1 MWSRILLSIL
11 SLNWFAR
18 VSSETQYVLLVPS
31 VVQSDSPQTACVQF
45 HNLTETLF
53 VSIVLEYGSI
63 QKTLFEESVTKND
76 FFKCGKFEVPPATS
90 DPLAF
95 ISFSAKGTT
104 VDLAERRSV
113 AIQNVDKAV
122 FIQTDKPIY
131 KPGQTVMF
139 RVVSLDTQFRPVQE
153 TYPRIIMEDPEQNK
167 IFQWLE
173 VASKH
178 GIVQLSFPLNP
189 EPILGSYD
197 ITVETKSG
205 EKKYHSFRVEEYVDE
220 NVFANFVFYC
230 LTHTPAYGMQLLIS
244 HIHIAFSVLPKF
256 EVTTTG
262 PKRISFFDEE
272 VTVKVCASYSYGQP
286 VQGNAQINV
295 CQWRFYSPQCEQNR
309 KKACEAVTGQ
319 LGKDGCLNT
328 VISIKKFQLY
338 RSYAR
343 MYASLNIESIV
354 TENGTGIQMKAYDY
368 VAVNQEKDE
377 VLFKNM
383 DPYYKRGIPYSGEI
397 TVTNVN
403 GEPVGNK
410 TVLLEVNEEYLA
422 NYTTNKN
429 GTAAFS
435 IDTSNFF
442 DRSFKLTV
450 RQAPDDCADFSWGI
464 QNEPKASFF
473 VRRFY
478 SRTNS
483 FLKIEPVP
491 EKLSCGQ
498 QRKINVHYV
507 LNREG
512 YSNAT
517 HTTFYYV
524 VQVKFSEKQ
533 GLPGSKVGLHLE
545 AAANSYCA
553 LRAIQSVLQQSGQEL
568 SAESVYYQLGVRDL
582 YGYYYNGLNLED
594 GKPEGCTPTKTI
606 FFDGLYFEPVN
617 VSRDGD
623 VYRIFK
629 DMGLKVFTNSMLRKP
644 VLCNE
649 EESDVEDHPHLY
661 GADASDRILMESRIV
676 GGSGV
681 STVRKF
687 FPETWIWDLVHTD
700 SRGEVDVIYTIPDTI
715 TEWKASAFCV
725 QDDAG
730 FGITLPVSLTAFQ
743 PFFVDLTLPY
753 SVIRGEKFNLIAN
766 VFNYLNKCVQISA
779 LLAKSSDYKAE
790 VLSPESNTARVCANE
805 RKTYIWAVSPH
816 KLGIKI
822 SEPVSLSLPGNVVQG
837 SARAYFSVIGDILG
851 TALRNLDNLLHMPYG
866 CGEQNMALFTPNIYA
881 LDYLN
886 KTGQLTEEIR
896 VRGTGYLSTGYQKQL
911 SYKHWDGSYSS
922 FGRRDGEGSVWL
934 TAFVYKSFAQAKR
947 YIYIDDNVQSQ
958 TLIWLASKQK
968 SDGCFENAG
977 SHFNNALKGG
987 EEAEYSL
994 TAYVVAALLE
1004 AGHSAAHPVV
1014 RSGMNC
1020 LETAFSNGVH
1030 NLYNQALFAY
1040 AYGLAGKEKRHQF
1053 FLEKLDK
1060 TAVRD
1065 GGSVHWQ
1072 RENKPPAEHFPDF
1085 YSRAPSA
1092 EIEMTSYV
1100 LLALLNRTKLTPE
1113 DLSYIARIVYWLIK
1127 QQNPYGGFS
1136 SSQDTV
1142 VALQALAQYA
1152 YLTFSKKSLNTVEVH
1167 FMESPSKIFQVDD
1180 KNRFLLQQASLPTIP
1195 GNYSVEVNGT
1205 SCVYLQTTLRYNI
1218 HLPKKVAGF
1227 SLSIRMENVS
1237 CTSNYPPKFD
1247 LVLLASYTGK
1257 RNVSNMAIIDV
1268 KMLSGFVPVDSSLKK
1283 LQDENSVVDRV
1294 DIKNNHILFYLQ
1306 KVSQKEISF
1315 SFSVEQSLP
1324 VSDIKPVPVHIYDY
1338 YETETNL
1345 HFRETIQI
1353 CYVISGFNSMKGPY
1367 RQYVLMVPAVLQ
1379 NDSPGQVCL
1388 QFLNLN
1394 ETISVRA
1401 ILEYRAVNSTIFE
1414 KTMTASSGLQCFN
1427 FKIPPVHSSPLAFIF
1442 FSAKGTTVSLEERR
1456 SVMIWNTDSI
1466 VFVQTDKPIYK
1477 PGQRVRFRVVAL
1489 DFNFKPVQET
1499 YLLIAIEDPR
1509 RNRIFQWQ
1517 NVTSEMNI
1525 IQKEFP
1531 LTEEPILGNYKII
1544 VTKKSGDRTNHSFLV
1559 EEYVLPKF
1567 DVTVT
1572 APESL
1577 TVLDLEF
1584 TVKVCGLYTYGQ
1596 PVEGKVQ
1603 LSVCRDFDS
1612 YGRCKKSPVCQSF
1625 TKNLGI
1631 DGCLSHVFSSNIFEL
1646 NRTGYMRNL
1655 DVKAIVIEKGT
1666 GLQLTATQFISVTR
1680 VIKLVDKDNSPIS
1693 NEVIQLFVNNKNTD
1707 NFTTDDNGV
1716 AEFSIDTSEMFDP
1729 EISLKAIYKTSD
1741 HCHYE
1746 GWIEP
1751 YYPEVTVS
1759 IQRFYSWTNSF
1770 VRIEPLWKDLG
1781 CGQKRMITVHYI
1793 LNTEVY
1799 ESINTVNFYY
1809 VGMAK
1814 GKIVLTGELKVNI
1827 KVGQNGTFTIP
1838 LVVNEKMAPT
1848 LRLLVYTLHPA
1859 KELVA
1864 DSVLFPVEKCF
1875 KNKVHLQFSEKQ
1887 MHPSSNVSLVIEAAA
1902 NSFCAVR
1909 AVDQSVLLL
1918 KPETEL
1924 SVEMI
1929 YSLHP
1934 LQDFQGYV
1942 FNGFNL
1948 EEDRQDPCVSSDHIF
1963 HKGLYYTPVMSGLGP
1978 DVYEFLR
1985 DMGMKLFTNSKV
1997 RQPVICTS
2005 ETVRRQ
2011 PYTGFTAHA
2020 HHVKLSGEASREEH
2034 EKKHILE
2041 TIREFFPET
2050 WIWDIVLINSTGK
2063 ASISY
2068 TIPDTITKWN
2078 ASAFCVEELIG
2089 FGMSLPATLTA
2100 FQPFFVDLT
2109 LPYSIIRGE
2118 DFLLRANA
2126 FNYLDRCIK
2135 INVLLSDSPDFRAK
2149 LLSTD
2154 DEGCLC
2160 AKQRKTYV
2168 WNIFP
2173 KEIGNVVFSITAETK
2188 DDESCGDKAHR
2199 NISIDYRDTQI
2210 RTLLVEPEGI
2220 RREKTQNSLIC
2231 TEGDIMGTAMQNL
2244 HQLLQMPFGCGEQ
2257 NMVLFAPNI
2266 YILDY
2271 LNKTGQLSE
2280 KVRSKAIGYLVSGYQ
2295 KQLSYK
2301 HPDGSYSIFG
2311 TRDKEGN
2318 TWLTAFVY
2326 RSFAQASHF
2335 IYIDDNVQSQTL
2347 MWLASKQKPD
2357 GCFRSVGTLFNN
2369 ALKGGVD
2376 GELSLSAYTTIAMLE
2391 GGHSILDPVIRNA
2404 LFCLETASEKS
2415 ISDVYTQALM
2425 AYAFCLAGKAEKCQS
2440 FLEELQKSA
2449 KEVDGSWHWEQKD
2462 RSPSEESPSFLDHA
2476 PSAEVEITSYVLLA
2490 LLYKLNRNKEDL
2502 TKASR
2507 IVQWI
2512 IRQQNP
2518 YGGFS
2523 STQDTVIALQALATY
2538 GKATYNSATQN
2549 GVKIT
2554 SKESFEKTALR
2565 YNIRLPEGAFG
2576 FLLSV
2581 QTSNASCPLDRPAK
2595 FDIFLRSSYTGKRSS
2610 SNMLIIDVKMLSG
2623 FVPVKSS
2630 LDKLIDSNTVM
2641 QVENKKNH
2649 VLLYL
2654 QNISQKK
2661 KKEIIFSVEQDFIV
2675 TNPKPA
2681 PVQIY
2686 DYYET
2691 EEYAVSQYTSPCKEV
2706 VETD

>member
-53 VSIVLEYGSI
+53 VSIILEYGSI

-153 TYPRIIMEDPEQNK
+153 TYPRIIMEDPDQNK

-205 EKKYHSFRVEEYVDE
+205 EKKYHSFRVEEYV
-220 NVFANFVFYC
+220 
-230 LTHTPAYGMQLLIS
+230 
-244 HIHIAFSVLPKF
+244 LPKF

-272 VTVKVCASYSYGQP
+272 VSMKVCASYTYGQP

-295 CQWRFYSPQCEQNR
+295 CQWRFYRPRCEENQ

-383 DPYYKRGIPYSGEI
+383 DSYYKRGIPYCGEI
-397 TVTNVN
+397 TVTNVD

-410 TVLLEVNEEYLA
+410 TVLLELNEEYLA

-450 RQAPDDCADFSWGI
+450 RQAPDDCADLSWGI
-464 QNEPKASFF
+464 QNEPQASFF

-498 QRKINVHYV
+498 QQKINVHYV

-524 VQVKFSEKQ
+524 VMTKGKITFSGQKQVSISGASRGTFSITLTVTEKLAPSARLLLYTVHPHGEIVADSSWIHSDVCFKNKVQVKFSEKQ

-553 LRAIQSVLQQSGQEL
+553 LRAIQSVLHQSGQEL

-629 DMGLKVFTNSMLRKP
+629 DMGLKVFTNSVLRKP

-649 EESDVEDHPHLY
+649 EESDVEDYPHLY
-661 GADASDRILMESRIV
+661 GPDANFKTSDPIVMESRIV

-700 SRGEVDVIYTIPDTI
+700 SRGEVNVIYTIPDTI

-766 VFNYLNKCVQISA
+766 VFNYLNKCIQISA

-790 VLSPESNTARVCANE
+790 ILSPESNTARVCANE
-805 RKTYIWAVSPH
+805 RKTYIWTVSPQ
-816 KLGIKI
+816 KLGEVKFVITAEAKQNTKGTENSTSSEEEPIYSDTLIQTLLVEPEGIKKELTQSSLVCAKGIKI
-822 SEPVSLSLPGNVVQG
+822 SEPVSLSLPRNVVQG

-1053 FLEKLDK
+1053 FLEKLDE

-1085 YSRAPSA
+1085 YSRAPST

-1180 KNRFLLQQASLPTIP
+1180 KNRFLLQQTSLPTIP

-1205 SCVYLQTTLRYNI
+1205 GCVYLQTTLRYNI

-1227 SLSIRMENVS
+1227 SLSVRMENVS

-1268 KMLSGFVPVDSSLKK
+1268 KMLSGFVPVESSLKK
-1283 LQDENSVVDRV
+1283 FQDEDSVVDRV

-1338 YETETNL
+1338 YET
-1345 HFRETIQI
+1345 
-1353 CYVISGFNSMKGPY
+1353 
-1367 RQYVLMVPAVLQ
+1367 
-1379 NDSPGQVCL
+1379 D
-1388 QFLNLN
+1388 
-1394 ETISVRA
+1394 
-1401 ILEYRAVNSTIFE
+1401 EYALSE
-1414 KTMTASSGLQCFN
+1414 Y
-1427 FKIPPVHSSPLAFIF
+1427 
-1442 FSAKGTTVSLEERR
+1442 
-1456 SVMIWNTDSI
+1456 NT
-1466 VFVQTDKPIYK
+1466 
-1477 PGQRVRFRVVAL
+1477 
-1489 DFNFKPVQET
+1489 
-1499 YLLIAIEDPR
+1499 
-1509 RNRIFQWQ
+1509 
-1517 NVTSEMNI
+1517 
-1525 IQKEFP
+1525 
-1531 LTEEPILGNYKII
+1531 
-1544 VTKKSGDRTNHSFLV
+1544 
-1559 EEYVLPKF
+1559 
-1567 DVTVT
+1567 
-1572 APESL
+1572 
-1577 TVLDLEF
+1577 
-1584 TVKVCGLYTYGQ
+1584 
-1596 PVEGKVQ
+1596 
-1603 LSVCRDFDS
+1603 
-1612 YGRCKKSPVCQSF
+1612 
-1625 TKNLGI
+1625 
-1631 DGCLSHVFSSNIFEL
+1631 
-1646 NRTGYMRNL
+1646 
-1655 DVKAIVIEKGT
+1655 
-1666 GLQLTATQFISVTR
+1666 
-1680 VIKLVDKDNSPIS
+1680 
-1693 NEVIQLFVNNKNTD
+1693 
-1707 NFTTDDNGV
+1707 
-1716 AEFSIDTSEMFDP
+1716 
-1729 EISLKAIYKTSD
+1729 
-1741 HCHYE
+1741 
-1746 GWIEP
+1746 
-1751 YYPEVTVS
+1751 
-1759 IQRFYSWTNSF
+1759 
-1770 VRIEPLWKDLG
+1770 
-1781 CGQKRMITVHYI
+1781 
-1793 LNTEVY
+1793 
-1799 ESINTVNFYY
+1799 
-1809 VGMAK
+1809 
-1814 GKIVLTGELKVNI
+1814 
-1827 KVGQNGTFTIP
+1827 
-1838 LVVNEKMAPT
+1838 
-1848 LRLLVYTLHPA
+1848 
-1859 KELVA
+1859 
-1864 DSVLFPVEKCF
+1864 
-1875 KNKVHLQFSEKQ
+1875 
-1887 MHPSSNVSLVIEAAA
+1887 
-1902 NSFCAVR
+1902 
-1909 AVDQSVLLL
+1909 
-1918 KPETEL
+1918 
-1924 SVEMI
+1924 
-1929 YSLHP
+1929 
-1934 LQDFQGYV
+1934 
-1942 FNGFNL
+1942 
-1948 EEDRQDPCVSSDHIF
+1948 PC
-1963 HKGLYYTPVMSGLGP
+1963 
-1978 DVYEFLR
+1978 
-1985 DMGMKLFTNSKV
+1985 
-1997 RQPVICTS
+1997 
-2005 ETVRRQ
+2005 
-2011 PYTGFTAHA
+2011 
-2020 HHVKLSGEASREEH
+2020 
-2034 EKKHILE
+2034 
-2041 TIREFFPET
+2041 
-2050 WIWDIVLINSTGK
+2050 
-2063 ASISY
+2063 
-2068 TIPDTITKWN
+2068 
-2078 ASAFCVEELIG
+2078 
-2089 FGMSLPATLTA
+2089 SLP
-2100 FQPFFVDLT
+2100 
-2109 LPYSIIRGE
+2109 
-2118 DFLLRANA
+2118 
-2126 FNYLDRCIK
+2126 
-2135 INVLLSDSPDFRAK
+2135 
-2149 LLSTD
+2149 
-2154 DEGCLC
+2154 
-2160 AKQRKTYV
+2160 
-2168 WNIFP
+2168 
-2173 KEIGNVVFSITAETK
+2173 
-2188 DDESCGDKAHR
+2188 
-2199 NISIDYRDTQI
+2199 
-2210 RTLLVEPEGI
+2210 
-2220 RREKTQNSLIC
+2220 
-2231 TEGDIMGTAMQNL
+2231 
-2244 HQLLQMPFGCGEQ
+2244 
-2257 NMVLFAPNI
+2257 
-2266 YILDY
+2266 
-2271 LNKTGQLSE
+2271 
-2280 KVRSKAIGYLVSGYQ
+2280 
-2295 KQLSYK
+2295 
-2301 HPDGSYSIFG
+2301 
-2311 TRDKEGN
+2311 
-2318 TWLTAFVY
+2318 
-2326 RSFAQASHF
+2326 
-2335 IYIDDNVQSQTL
+2335 
-2347 MWLASKQKPD
+2347 
-2357 GCFRSVGTLFNN
+2357 
-2369 ALKGGVD
+2369 
-2376 GELSLSAYTTIAMLE
+2376 
-2391 GGHSILDPVIRNA
+2391 
-2404 LFCLETASEKS
+2404 
-2415 ISDVYTQALM
+2415 
-2425 AYAFCLAGKAEKCQS
+2425 
-2440 FLEELQKSA
+2440 
-2449 KEVDGSWHWEQKD
+2449 
-2462 RSPSEESPSFLDHA
+2462 
-2476 PSAEVEITSYVLLA
+2476 
-2490 LLYKLNRNKEDL
+2490 
-2502 TKASR
+2502 
-2507 IVQWI
+2507 
-2512 IRQQNP
+2512 
-2518 YGGFS
+2518 
-2523 STQDTVIALQALATY
+2523 
-2538 GKATYNSATQN
+2538 
-2549 GVKIT
+2549 
-2554 SKESFEKTALR
+2554 
-2565 YNIRLPEGAFG
+2565 
-2576 FLLSV
+2576 
-2581 QTSNASCPLDRPAK
+2581 SN
-2595 FDIFLRSSYTGKRSS
+2595 
-2610 SNMLIIDVKMLSG
+2610 
-2623 FVPVKSS
+2623 
-2630 LDKLIDSNTVM
+2630 
-2641 QVENKKNH
+2641 
-2649 VLLYL
+2649 
-2654 QNISQKK
+2654 
-2661 KKEIIFSVEQDFIV
+2661 
-2675 TNPKPA
+2675 
-2681 PVQIY
+2681 
-2686 DYYET
+2686 
-2691 EEYAVSQYTSPCKEV
+2691 
-2706 VETD
+2706 